1 MTLIFQTDTKSVYVD
16 KDRHEIHVEC
26 EDRGAGVYEYKA
38 DDRESFA
45 SAMRDAM
52 NELMSD

>member
-1 MTLIFQTDTKSVYVD
+1 MELFQANGKAVYLY
-16 KDRHEIHVEC
+16 KASCEIHVEC
-26 EDRGAGVYEYKA
+26 ADRGAGVYEYKA